1 MEFYRPQRKQSQV
14 PIVPMIDILFIL
26 LIFFIVATTF
36 KKPRPVLQIELP
48 TVREV
53 PTVTETESRS
63 TLSISAEGVVSLDS
77 LRIPNG
83 LLEAYL
89 KAFLKE
95 NPGRKLELEA
105 DRRLPLE
112 ELLGVWD
119 SLTKAGILIKDV
131 PARIK
136 LPEEGGDHDSSDC
149 SVWRP
154 GAAPEM

>member
-1 MEFYRPQRKQSQV
+1 MQFYHPQRKQAPV

-36 KKPRPVLQIELP
+36 KKPRPVLPIELP
-48 TVREV
+48 TIREV

-63 TLSISAEGVVSLDS
+63 ILSVSAEGDVSLDS
-77 LRIPNG
+77 LRVPDG

-95 NPGRKLELEA
+95 NPGRQLELEA

-112 ELLGVWD
+112 TLLAVWD
-119 SLTKAGILIKDV
+119 SLTKAGIRIKDV
-131 PARIK
+131 PARIR
-136 LPEEGGDHDSSDC
+136 LPEQGSE
-149 SVWRP
+149 
-154 GAAPEM
+154 